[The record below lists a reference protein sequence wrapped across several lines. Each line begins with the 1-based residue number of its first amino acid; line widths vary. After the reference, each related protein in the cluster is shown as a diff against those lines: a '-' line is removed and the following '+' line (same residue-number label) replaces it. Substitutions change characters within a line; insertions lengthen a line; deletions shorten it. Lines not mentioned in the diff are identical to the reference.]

1 MILQI
6 YEDYFSYLRVIA
18 AIILPLASILVLFL
32 FFRRSRNPRSRSWSL
47 GMMMLS
53 SIFLWLF
60 IGLSLILCYTL
71 SELYEYQP
79 EVALRTV
86 FGTALLLAVLGGL
99 PLSLLLTRFSPR
111 IVLSR
116 VKNLSPPKPAT
127 AISFDALRRTMGVT
141 DAELMISKTTVPI
154 SFAVEVH
161 KPIIVM
167 SEELLSLLKKDEIEA
182 VMAHEL
188 AHVKNSDTALKA
200 MVTAYKT
207 ALPQDPIIRL
217 VEAAFHREREM
228 VADEIAARTTK
239 KPLSLASALLKISDA
254 FPKNALRS
262 YGTLSILG
270 SGRTLLSRH
279 PPTKQR
285 IQQLVRLA
293 EIYGSR
299 TH

>member
-6 YEDYFSYLRVIA
+6 YGAYFSTLRVIA
-18 AIILPLASILVLFL
+18 AIILPLASILLLFL
-32 FFRRSRNPRSRSWSL
+32 FFRRSGNPRSRSWSL

-53 SIFLWLF
+53 SIFFWLF
-60 IGLSLILCYTL
+60 IGLSLVLCYTL

-79 EVALRTV
+79 AAAVRTV
-86 FGTALLLAVLGGL
+86 FGTVLLLAILGGL
-99 PLSLLLTRFSPR
+99 PLSILLTRFSPR
-111 IVLSR
+111 IVLAK
-116 VKNLSPPKPAT
+116 VKNLSPPKADT
-127 AISFDALRRTMGVT
+127 VGSFDALRRTMGVV
-141 DAELMISKTTVPI
+141 DAELMISETSVPI

-167 SEELLSLLKKDEIEA
+167 SEKLLSLLKKDEIEA

-188 AHVKNSDTALKA
+188 AHVKNSDTILKA

-228 VADEIAARTTK
+228 VADETAAKATK
-239 KPLSLASALLKISDA
+239 KPLSLASALLKIYQA
-254 FPKNALRS
+254 FPKKELGS
-262 YGTLSILG
+262 FGTLSILG
-270 SGRTLLSRH
+270 TGRTIFSRH
-279 PPTKQR
+279 PPLRQR

-293 EIYGSR
+293 EIDGSG